1 MRVKAVCHLADPNPR
16 TKRYR
21 SWRSLWSASNPAR
34 QEEHLAE
41 LKDTHAQRPFLGRS
55 RAAALGF
62 GLGATL
68 ALSPLVW
75 AENPPTIDAQVPA
88 ATPAPPT
95 MTSQVALMQHQSFA
109 PLVKKVS
116 PAVVNISVTQ
126 KPAADAMAEEQELT
140 PTPNFPG
147 SPFDEMLRRFFEQQ
161 NPNGQRRLFPQG
173 PGGQAHRI
181 ALGSGF
187 IVDPSGTV
195 VTNSHVVGNAG
206 KVEVTLQDGSKY
218 TARIVGRDPKTDIA
232 VLKIKADKPLSYVT
246 FGDSGAAQV
255 GDWVMA
261 VGNPFGL
268 GGTVTTGIISAR
280 GRDIH
285 SGPFDDFLQIDAP
298 INRGNS
304 GGPTFNLDGQVI
316 GINTAIY
323 SPNGGSVGIGFAVPS
338 NLAKTVVAQLE
349 EHGKVSRGWLGVQIQ
364 EVTPAIAASLG
375 LQGEH
380 GALVALVTP
389 DSPGAKAGLK
399 QGDVVLTFNGSEVD
413 RLRDL
418 PLMVAA
424 SAPDANVKMQVW
436 RNGKTVELHATLGEL
451 PNAEQVASASG
462 DQEEDQA
469 TAAASGMHFAPL
481 TSQARKEL
489 HIPKDVQGVVI
500 SRVDP
505 NSPAD
510 EVGLNEGDVV
520 VAIDQQAV
528 KTPQEAAAKLKE
540 VAALS
545 KKSALLLLNRR
556 GVTQYVGVNLSNN
569 QS

>member
-1 MRVKAVCHLADPNPR
+1 LVEVKDNER
-16 TKRYR
+16 
-21 SWRSLWSASNPAR
+21 R
-34 QEEHLAE
+34 QPL
-41 LKDTHAQRPFLGRS
+41 LRKS

-68 ALSPLVW
+68 ALSPFVW
-75 AENPPTIDAQVPA
+75 AENPTGANEPAQA
-88 ATPAPPT
+88 GNSAPQA
-95 MTSQVALMQHQSFA
+95 MTSPIALMQHQSFA

-126 KPAADAMAEEQELT
+126 SVASDTTTEESE
-140 PTPNFPG
+140 PGASPGFPN
-147 SPFDEMLRRFFEQQ
+147 SPFDEFLRRFFDQQ
-161 NPNGQRRLFPQG
+161 NQNGQRHLFPQM
-173 PGGQAHRI
+173 PENQAHRI

-187 IVDPSGTV
+187 IIDASGYV

-206 KVEVTLQDGSKY
+206 KVEVTLQDNSKY
-218 TARIVGRDPKTDIA
+218 PAKIIGRDPKTDIA
-232 VLKIKADKPLSYVT
+232 LLKIKADQPLPYVA
-246 FGDSGAAQV
+246 FGDSSTAQV

-338 NLAKTVVAQLE
+338 NLAKTVVTQLE

-375 LQGEH
+375 LQSEH
-380 GALVALVTP
+380 GALVAVVTP

-399 QGDVVLTFNGSEVD
+399 QGDVILSFGGSEVS

-418 PLMVAA
+418 PRLVAEA
-424 SAPDANVKMQVW
+424 APNSGAKMKVW
-436 RNGKTVELHATLGEL
+436 RNGQTLDLQATLGEL
-451 PNAEQVASASG
+451 PNNEQMASATG
-462 DQEEDQA
+462 GHEED
-469 TAAASGMHFAPL
+469 ASARADALGMHFATL
-481 TSQARKEL
+481 NSQLRREL
-489 HIPKDVQGVVI
+489 HTGKEAQGVVI
-500 SRVDP
+500 TRVDP
-505 NSPAD
+505 GSAAD
-510 EVGLNEGDVV
+510 EVGLSEGDVV
-520 VAIDQQAV
+520 VAIDKHPV
-528 KTPQEAAAKLKE
+528 KTPQEAAEKLKD
-540 VAALS
+540 AATS
-545 KKSALLLLNRR
+545 AKKSALLLLNRR
-556 GVTQYVGVNLSNN
+556 GVTQYVGVSLSAN
-569 QS
+569 QG

>member
-1 MRVKAVCHLADPNPR
+1 LQREH
-16 TKRYR
+16 
-21 SWRSLWSASNPAR
+21 PAR
-34 QEEHLAE
+34 QEDQLAE
-41 LKDTHAQRPFLGRS
+41 IKDHGTRYPWLGRS
-55 RAAALGF
+55 RVAALGF

-75 AENPPTIDAQVPA
+75 AENPPAMSNPAQA
-88 ATPAPPT
+88 ATQPPET
-95 MTSQVALMQHQSFA
+95 MTSPIALMQHQSFA

-126 KPAADAMAEEQELT
+126 KAAADAVAEE
-140 PTPNFPG
+140 PDVAPSPGFPN

-161 NPNGQRRLFPQG
+161 NPNGQRRLFPQM
-173 PGGQAHRI
+173 PEGQAHRI

-187 IVDPSGTV
+187 IIDPSGYV

-206 KVEVTLQDGSKY
+206 KVEVTLQDDSKY
-218 TARIVGRDPKTDIA
+218 TAKIIGRDPKTDIA
-232 VLKIKADKPLSYVT
+232 VLKINADKQLPYVT
-246 FGDSGAAQV
+246 FGDSSAAQV

-304 GGPTFNLDGQVI
+304 GGPTFSLEGQVI

-338 NLAKTVVAQLE
+338 NVAKTIVAQLE
-349 EHGKVSRGWLGVQIQ
+349 QHGKVSRGWLGVQIQ

-375 LQGEH
+375 LHGEH
-380 GALVALVTP
+380 GALVAVVTP
-389 DSPGAKAGLK
+389 NSPGAKAGLK
-399 QGDVVLTFNGSEVD
+399 QGDVILSFNGSEVG

-418 PLMVAA
+418 PRLVAET
-424 SAPDANVKMQVW
+424 APDTSAKMKVW
-436 RNGKTVELHATLGEL
+436 RNGQTVELQTTVAEL
-451 PNAEQVASASG
+451 PNTEQIAAATGGQDEEQSPRAE
-462 DQEEDQA
+462 
-469 TAAASGMHFAPL
+469 ASGMHFAPL
-481 TSQARKEL
+481 NNQLRQEL
-489 HIPKDVQGVVI
+489 HVGKDVQGVAI
-500 SRVDP
+500 TRVDP
-505 NSPAD
+505 GSAAD
-510 EVGLNEGDVV
+510 DVGLSAGDVV
-520 VAIDQQAV
+520 VAIDQQPV

-540 VAALS
+540 VATS
-545 KKSALLLLNRR
+545 PKKSALLLLNRH
-556 GVTQYVGVNLSNN
+556 GVTQYVGVSLGDN
-569 QS
+569 QG